1 MAAKRVECSTL
12 AAILFLAT
20 AALGQA
26 RVDLLIAGG
35 TVVTMDDGYR
45 VVEGGALAV
54 EKNRI
59 VSDVEPSVALPEADE
74 RIDAAG
80 MLVIPADSTGLCL
93 FPQFLLFSSQSLP
106 RG

>member
-1 MAAKRVECSTL
+1 MAAKRAECSTL

-20 AALGQA
+20 AAFGQA
-26 RVDLLIAGG
+26 GVSLIAGG